1 MGGNIMNKKQSGII
15 VTLLV
20 LIVFAGYL
28 ATKVNG
34 PLYVNDGDFNS
45 EKTAISLKEKKSSS
59 AYFEEAIL
67 SRNQESARTLQVIKA
82 LMDDANTP
90 KEQKETASEEYLN
103 IAMAT
108 QNEND
113 IELALKAQGFDET
126 LCSIANDKVQV
137 LVRTDKKELSSEEI
151 RNIQNAVMSK
161 TKLENIVV
169 SIKE

>member
-1 MGGNIMNKKQSGII
+1 MNKKQSGII

-45 EKTAISLKEKKSSS
+45 EKTAISLKEKKGSSS
-59 AYFEEAIL
+59 YFEEAIL
-67 SRNQESARTLQVIKA
+67 SRNQESNRTLEVIKV
-82 LMDDANTP
+82 LMEDANVP

-103 IAMAT
+103 IATAT

-126 LCSIANDKVQV
+126 LCSIVDDKVQV
-137 LVRTDKKELSSEEI
+137 LVRTDKKELSNEEI
-151 RNIQNAVMSK
+151 RNIQNVVMSK

-169 SIKE
+169 SLKE